1 MIEELRFSPRVP
13 YQIYETPN
21 DAQWIVTC
29 TPWIVLGSVMFLR
42 FLFLYIMLI
51 QDNRYTGIPVYDV
64 MYICIYTC
72 MDAQDEYDV
81 YSTKYDKTLD
91 SFGHRE
97 QLAS

>member
-1 MIEELRFSPRVP
+1 M
-13 YQIYETPN
+13 
-21 DAQWIVTC
+21 DC
-29 TPWIVLGSVMFLR
+29 LGSVMFLR
-42 FLFLYIMLI
+42 FFFLYMLI

-64 MYICIYTC
+64 MCIYIYTC
-72 MDAQDEYDV
+72 MYAQDEYDV